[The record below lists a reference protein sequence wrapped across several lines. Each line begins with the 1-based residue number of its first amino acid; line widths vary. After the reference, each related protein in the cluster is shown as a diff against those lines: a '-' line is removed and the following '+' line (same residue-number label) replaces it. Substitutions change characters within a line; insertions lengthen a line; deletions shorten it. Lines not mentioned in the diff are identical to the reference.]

1 MLKTSYL
8 KNKYVIVIYKI
19 CERSIISLILLQTK
33 DMPDKEKRTTVSITE
48 KEREI
53 IERLSVE
60 LMGRVNLSATLSYI
74 VRQWTKMRKDND

>member
-1 MLKTSYL
+1 MRINYL
-8 KNKYVIVIYKI
+8 KNKYVSTIYKI
-19 CERSIISLILLQTK
+19 CERSIISLILIQTK
-33 DMPDKEKRTTVSITE
+33 GMADKEKRTTVSITD

-53 IERLSVE
+53 IEKLSIE